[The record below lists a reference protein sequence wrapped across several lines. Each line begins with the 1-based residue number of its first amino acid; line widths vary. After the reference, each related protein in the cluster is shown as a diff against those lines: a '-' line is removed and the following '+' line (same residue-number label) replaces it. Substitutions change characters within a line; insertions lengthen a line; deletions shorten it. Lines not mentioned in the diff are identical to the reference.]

1 MYDQWFAK
9 LGYNLITMNQI
20 ARCQFHF
27 KEPLSAHT
35 SIKIG
40 GPASIF
46 VVPQSI
52 DTLLCCI
59 QQLDFLSPRIIG
71 NGTNVIAPDE
81 GIDCVIKTSQLTSTV
96 VKDNTIESECG
107 TPLRD
112 LCKLALEN
120 ELQGLE
126 FAWGIPGTIGGA
138 VVMNAGAFGSQMS
151 EIVEEVLTFDG
162 ENIFALKGD
171 ALRFSY
177 RSSIFREKGW
187 LVLKVKIRLKHGI
200 KEKIRG
206 RMRRIMKQRFE
217 SQPLDFPSAG
227 SVFKRPTETFYV
239 GKAIEDLGLKGYAI
253 GGAEISKKH
262 AGFIINR
269 GGATAEDVKR
279 LISCIQQ
286 KVYTHFGVLLEP
298 EVVLW

>member
-20 ARCQFHF
+20 AQCQFHF

-177 RSSIFREKGW
+177 RSSVFREKGW

-298 EVVLW
+298 EVILW

>member
-20 ARCQFHF
+20 AQCQFHF

-239 GKAIEDLGLKGYAI
+239 GKAIENLGLKGYAI

-298 EVVLW
+298 EVILW

>member
-20 ARCQFHF
+20 AQCQFHF

-177 RSSIFREKGW
+177 RSSVFREKGW
-187 LVLKVKIRLKHGI
+187 LVLKVKICLKHGI

-298 EVVLW
+298 EVILW

>member
-1 MYDQWFAK
+1 
-9 LGYNLITMNQI
+9 MNQI
-20 ARCQFHF
+20 ARCQFRF
-27 KEPLSAHT
+27 NEPLSAHT

-71 NGTNVIAPDE
+71 NGTNVIPSDE

-177 RSSIFREKGW
+177 RNSVFREKGW

-206 RMRRIMKQRFE
+206 RMRRIMKQRLE

-298 EVVLW
+298 EVILW

>member
-1 MYDQWFAK
+1 
-9 LGYNLITMNQI
+9 MNQI
-20 ARCQFHF
+20 SRCQFHF

-35 SIKIG
+35 SIKVG

-71 NGTNVIAPDE
+71 NGTNVIPPDE

-177 RSSIFREKGW
+177 RSSVFREKGW

-200 KEKIRG
+200 KENIRNK
-206 RMRRIMKQRFE
+206 MRRIMRQRFE
-217 SQPLDFPSAG
+217 SQPLDLPSAG
-227 SVFKRPTETFYV
+227 SVFKKPTETFYV
-239 GKAIEDLGLKGYAI
+239 GKAIEDLGLKGYVI
-253 GGAEISKKH
+253 GGAEVSKKH

-298 EVVLW
+298 EVILW

>member
-1 MYDQWFAK
+1 MYDQWFA
-9 LGYNLITMNQI
+9 NQI

-112 LCKLALEN
+112 LCKLA
-120 ELQGLE
+120 
-126 FAWGIPGTIGGA
+126 
-138 VVMNAGAFGSQMS
+138 
-151 EIVEEVLTFDG
+151 
-162 ENIFALKGD
+162 
-171 ALRFSY
+171 
-177 RSSIFREKGW
+177 
-187 LVLKVKIRLKHGI
+187 
-200 KEKIRG
+200 IRG

-298 EVVLW
+298 EVILW

>member
-1 MYDQWFAK
+1 
-9 LGYNLITMNQI
+9 MNRI
-20 ARCQFHF
+20 SRCQFHF
-27 KEPLSAHT
+27 SEPLSAHT

-46 VVPQSI
+46 VAPQSI

-59 QQLDFLSPRIIG
+59 QQLGFLSPRIIG
-71 NGTNVIAPDE
+71 NGTNVIPPDE
-81 GIDCVIKTSQLTSTV
+81 GADCVIKTSQLTSTV
-96 VKDNTIESECG
+96 VKGNTIESECG
-107 TPLRD
+107 TPLSD

-162 ENIFALKGD
+162 ENVFVLKDNALQ
-171 ALRFSY
+171 FSY
-177 RSSIFREKGW
+177 RNSIFKEKKW
-187 LVLKVKIRLKHGI
+187 IVLKVKIRLKHGI

-206 RMRRIMKQRFE
+206 RMRKIMEQRYK
-217 SQPLDFPSAG
+217 SQPLNFPSAG

-239 GKAIEDLGLKGYAI
+239 GKAIEDLGLKGYTI
-253 GGAEISKKH
+253 GGAEISQKH

-279 LISCIQQ
+279 LISYVQE

-298 EVVLW
+298 EVILW

>member
-20 ARCQFHF
+20 AQCQFHF

-298 EVVLW
+298 EVILW

>member
-1 MYDQWFAK
+1 VD
-9 LGYNLITMNQI
+9 
-20 ARCQFHF
+20 
-27 KEPLSAHT
+27 PLQY
-35 SIKIG
+35 
-40 GPASIF
+40 F

-177 RSSIFREKGW
+177 RSSVFREKGW

-298 EVVLW
+298 EVILW

>member
-1 MYDQWFAK
+1 
-9 LGYNLITMNQI
+9 MNQI
-20 ARCQFHF
+20 SRCQFHF

-59 QQLDFLSPRIIG
+59 QQLGFLSPRIIG

-96 VKDNTIESECG
+96 VKDNAIESECG
-107 TPLRD
+107 TPLRN

-162 ENIFALKGD
+162 ENIFVLKGD

-177 RSSIFREKGW
+177 RSSVFREKGW

-200 KEKIRG
+200 KENIRD

-239 GKAIEDLGLKGYAI
+239 GKAIEDLGLKGHAI